1 MIIRNRLFYFFN
13 LLADGKRRWVM
24 YIHLLTN
31 LPVEL
36 YVMTMTVIFVFLNL
50 MIHNHMREEI

>member
-1 MIIRNRLFYFFN
+1 
-13 LLADGKRRWVM
+13 M
-24 YIHLLTN
+24 YIHLLAK

-50 MIHNHMREEI
+50 MIHRHMKEII